1 MWVKKYME
9 CYSKTE
15 NDYLKT
21 QTKHPMFL
29 LIYFYFSL
37 DLEVRLMRKE
47 AEYNTAP
54 LISGQDGPCRKLRL
68 KLISPYILVAIN

>member
-1 MWVKKYME
+1 
-9 CYSKTE
+9 
-15 NDYLKT
+15 
-21 QTKHPMFL
+21 MFL

>member
-1 MWVKKYME
+1 MKIRE
-9 CYSKTE
+9 ILFE
-15 NDYLKT
+15 NRKWLFENIN
-21 QTKHPMFL
+21 QTPPRFL

-37 DLEVRLMRKE
+37 DLVVRLMRKE
-47 AEYNTAP
+47 AENNTAP